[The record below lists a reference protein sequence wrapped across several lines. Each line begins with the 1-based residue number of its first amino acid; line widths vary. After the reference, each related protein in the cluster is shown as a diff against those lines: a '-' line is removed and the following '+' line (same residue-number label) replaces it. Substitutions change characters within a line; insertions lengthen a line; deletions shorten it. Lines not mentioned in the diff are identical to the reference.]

1 ASSLGVSG
9 SSSVS
14 SSVQSSMSSV
24 SSPSIPSL
32 SSSVCF
38 SAQAGHQQPFPGP
51 ASQGAAR
58 APDLPQDALSSLLQV
73 LRPHLQAAPT
83 HTIPRVSSQELQER
97 LSTLT
102 EFLNQAERVKH
113 GSEDM
118 DALLAAMKQ
127 RVQLLVASEK
137 TPGLLDSVARLR
149 VIRDASDGADAGLI
163 AAALQMSER
172 ERPFSSAR
180 RDRSRS
186 PFRARGEAR
195 GSSSSRFNAR
205 RPSPP
210 RFDAKLVCFSCGR
223 KGHKSPDCHQFA
235 GRRIR
240 DGLSLDLP
248 DGMDPNYFTFT
259 GNRNSAVEQAEFV
272 AATVLEW
279 LRSGAVV
286 KAEPDEPLAVFPL
299 SVVSNDTREEAQ
311 RAATIVH
318 SDIQSAGMRVNE
330 GKSQWIPS
338 QSGKWLGFDINLKE
352 GVVEVCEKR
361 LSKALE
367 CIREMLARRKVS
379 MKLRQQVLGHIAS
392 MSLVLGDEACLMARS
407 MQLEV
412 VRMEETSEKATSM
425 DERERSELN
434 YWERGEE
441 ECCKEVSCTYALNSG
456 IRGARLEELQREFA
470 GGGLGEL
477 GELAEEALRGSLAP
491 STVTAYSNSDR
502 ARKEL
507 AKSLGMEEDAEL
519 SLCAFV
525 LQKLLKG
532 QSKASLGVAVS
543 AFGFMTGVSPLG
555 TRYGDVIGAALKT
568 ASRKR
573 ATVSHGKAELP
584 HLQAILLWAGRE
596 DGSRKDRRIGSVSL
610 LLFGCLLRVSE
621 ASALKREEVIVTI
634 GDENTI
640 SISVR
645 VAKAKNDQLRSGR
658 NTFLCLKKG
667 SPGRVLWEEYSRDL
681 ASSPSPWFFPS
692 LQDPARA
699 ITTDGIRTELKR
711 VCEELGLPTLTPHTF
726 RGGGAS
732 AALES
737 GVPLEKV
744 QRLGRWTSAQGMT
757 PYIRDSVESQGGT
770 FLL

>member
-1 ASSLGVSG
+1 VAFEGLRASYHFWEGIGASSFVL
-9 SSSVS
+9 SV
-14 SSVQSSMSSV
+14 
-24 SSPSIPSL
+24 
-32 SSSVCF
+32 
-38 SAQAGHQQPFPGP
+38 
-51 ASQGAAR
+51 
-58 APDLPQDALSSLLQV
+58 
-73 LRPHLQAAPT
+73 
-83 HTIPRVSSQELQER
+83 
-97 LSTLT
+97 
-102 EFLNQAERVKH
+102 
-113 GSEDM
+113 
-118 DALLAAMKQ
+118 
-127 RVQLLVASEK
+127 
-137 TPGLLDSVARLR
+137 
-149 VIRDASDGADAGLI
+149 
-163 AAALQMSER
+163 
-172 ERPFSSAR
+172 
-180 RDRSRS
+180 
-186 PFRARGEAR
+186 
-195 GSSSSRFNAR
+195 
-205 RPSPP
+205 
-210 RFDAKLVCFSCGR
+210 
-223 KGHKSPDCHQFA
+223 
-235 GRRIR
+235 IR

-299 SVVSNDTREEAQ
+299 SVVSNGE
-311 RAATIVH
+311 
-318 SDIQSAGMRVNE
+318 
-330 GKSQWIPS
+330 
-338 QSGKWLGFDINLKE
+338 
-352 GVVEVCEKR
+352 
-361 LSKALE
+361 
-367 CIREMLARRKVS
+367 
-379 MKLRQQVLGHIAS
+379 KLRLIHDLSELNEFIPKTRFKLDDLRVMWHLLPI
-392 MSLVLGDEACLMARS
+392 GDEACLMARS

-434 YWERGEE
+434 YWEDRLLGRISRPLRLTEE
-441 ECCKEVSCTYALNSG
+441 EWSWVLETDASAVALGWILRGRETLRGSRNLDEDERAGSSTLRELLG
-456 IRGARLEELQREFA
+456 IRFAFQCVQEMIVDSSILIRNDNQGAISIMRKGRIRGARLEELQREFA

-596 DGSRKDRRIGSVSL
+596 DGSRK
-610 LLFGCLLRVSE
+610 FGCLLRVSE

-711 VCEELGLPTLTPHTF
+711 ICEELGLPTLTPHTF